1 MDILSRF
8 HINRFLALFLL
19 TFVAMANTI
28 ADPTDDELEVES
40 HFWMRWSVNNQQV
53 PKTAIGGLILID
65 GNKEE
70 IRDYVSELN
79 QQFGKKLPI
88 FREIS
93 AEESVLFAN
102 GAFSSSSELLKT
114 ATPATLEAY
123 GYHIGKEI
131 SLTGIAGC
139 IIKSSTVID
148 KSQQNSFE
156 KGLTK
161 AGLIIIN
168 DDTNT
173 NDYNLDTEEI
183 KKPKKQFESYNATD
197 ELMVHR
203 STDVENWLIDW
214 LNNDILIIDQN
225 QEESLNSFSKNI
237 KSNKWYRKIAE
248 KKNQKSKNLISS
260 KPIGKTVNKLISWD
274 KLQFELIRES
284 IVIVNDNRNIP
295 FPDLDVSFL
304 LIGTEEILPL
314 YNSMYRYAPVQFLD
328 WSVFDSEPERVLT
341 EAVSV
346 DQLIIYH
353 RNLSDLATIRS
364 MAAQKKKF
372 TILTSKP
379 EDVKEL
385 LSYGT
390 VIYLND
396 FDSRQ
401 QNLAGQILFGG
412 LPSGGYLPFDV
423 DDRIRRGQS
432 IQTEANYRM
441 AYSKPEMQ
449 NINADTL
456 QKIDDIISESI
467 RSGAFP
473 GCQVVV
479 VKNNTLIYD
488 KAFGYFTYDSIF
500 PVRTHHLYDLASI
513 TKVAATLQ
521 AVMFLQEQG
530 AISLN
535 EKLGTYL
542 PELKGSNKYDLTI
555 RNILLHEAGL
565 KPYLPFWKVTLEKD
579 LLSPYVYQTTADSL
593 SDNKTFGLNYPTPR
607 QKEAVWQ
614 EVIDSDLRKLGKHDT
629 AYNYR
634 YSDLGFMFL
643 HMLVERV
650 SQQPL
655 DNFLAQNIYQPLGLK
670 STLFNPLTRF
680 PREEISPTEYDYY
693 FRNAQIW
700 GSVHDQ
706 NAQVLGGVAGHAGLF
721 SNAHDLS
728 KLMQMNLN
736 GGKYGGYRFL
746 HNKTLQYF
754 TTKQK
759 EHNRR
764 GLGWDK
770 PDTDN
775 GNTSKAASEKT
786 YGHTGFTGTAV
797 WVDPEYDLIFVFL
810 SNRVYPSAENKKLM
824 KNNIRIRIQDVIY
837 EAIETDL

>member
-1 MDILSRF
+1 
-8 HINRFLALFLL
+8 
-19 TFVAMANTI
+19 MAAPI
-28 ADPTDDELEVES
+28 DDDVNIEN
-40 HFWMRWSVNNQQV
+40 HFWMRWSVTNQQI
-53 PKTAIGGLILID
+53 PETAIGGLILID
-65 GNKEE
+65 GNKEQV
-70 IRDYVSELN
+70 RDYVDAVN
-79 QQFGKKLPI
+79 RQFNNSVPV

-93 AEESVLFAN
+93 AEESILFADETDSTPS
-102 GAFSSSSELLKT
+102 GLLKT
-114 ATPATLEAY
+114 ATAATLETY

-131 SLTGIAGC
+131 LMTGIAGC
-139 IIKSSTVID
+139 IIKSSDVID
-148 KSQQNSFE
+148 SPQQKSFE
-156 KGLTK
+156 KGLQK
-161 AGLIIIN
+161 SGLVIIA
-168 DDTNT
+168 
-173 NDYNLDTEEI
+173 TEADASNYQLNPEVI
-183 KKPKKQFESYNATD
+183 KKPKKQFESYDQSDGLLVQRLT
-197 ELMVHR
+197 EM
-203 STDVENWLIDW
+203 ENWLIDW

-225 QEESLNSFSKNI
+225 QQESLDFFSERI

-248 KKNQKSKNLISS
+248 KKNQKSKNLISQ
-260 KPIGKTVNKLISWD
+260 KPISNTENKLIPWD

-284 IVIVNDNRNIP
+284 MVIVNNNQNIP

-304 LIGTEEILPL
+304 LIGNEETLPL
-314 YNSMYRYAPVQFLD
+314 YKSMYRYAAVQFLD
-328 WSVFDSEPERVLT
+328 WTVFDEEPERVFT
-341 EAVSV
+341 EAVSA
-346 DQLIIYH
+346 DQLVVYH

-364 MAAQKKKF
+364 MAAQNKKF
-372 TILTSKP
+372 TILTNNSDDIEK
-379 EDVKEL
+379 L

-412 LPSGGYLPFDV
+412 LPAGGYLPFDV
-423 DDRIRRGQS
+423 NDQIKRGQS
-432 IQTEANYRM
+432 IETEPNYRL
-441 AYSKPEMQ
+441 AYAKPEMQ

-467 RSGAFP
+467 QSGAFP
-473 GCQVVV
+473 GCQIAV
-479 VKNNTLIYD
+479 VKNNTLIYE

-500 PVRTHHLYDLASI
+500 PVRTNHLYDLASI
-513 TKVAATLQ
+513 TKVAGTLQ

-565 KPYLPFWKVTLEKD
+565 RPYLPFWKVTLEKD

-593 SDNKTFGLNYPTPR
+593 TDNKTFGLNYPTPR

-614 EVIDSDLRKLGKHDT
+614 EVIDSDLRKLSKNDT

-655 DNFLAQNIYQPLGLK
+655 DNFLEQNIYQPLGL
-670 STLFNPLTRF
+670 SNTLFNPLTRF

-746 HNKTLQYF
+746 HDQTLQYF

-770 PDTDN
+770 PDAYN

-824 KNNIRIRIQDVIY
+824 ENNIRIRIQDVIY